1 MSTVEARKNKVDA
14 LFVGYEDQENLG
26 LRSIVAYLQVHG
38 SKSVII
44 PFTPENPAKVISAA
58 KDYSPKLVGF
68 SIIFQYTLDD
78 FAKLAAAMREA
89 GINVHFTVGGHFP
102 SMRPREVLEALPQ
115 VDSVVRFEG
124 ELTALE
130 LLRRLEQ
137 PKSWSSI
144 MGLAFRQNSKVVL
157 NPPRPLISDLDSL
170 PLPTRA
176 DYRFT
181 PQGTRIAS
189 ILASRGCHHNCS
201 FCSIRQFYG
210 TPPGPLRRTRPPES
224 VASEMRTLY
233 QRDGVQ
239 FFIFQDDDFA
249 TRSKKQRRWVESLLD
264 CLDREGLTGKIAW
277 RIACRVDDVDEE
289 LLTHCRHYGLI
300 AAYLGV
306 ESGNSKGLQTLNKH
320 VTVEDNLL
328 AIDTLKKIGLPF
340 EIGFMLFDPDSTVE
354 TVAENI
360 RFLREIAADGS
371 CSLPFNKMLPYAGTP
386 VETRLKKEGRL
397 KGTLT
402 NPDYDFLDQRLNFY
416 AMFVSQ
422 VFRFRN
428 FDMLGL
434 VERLR
439 AARAVQLLTQ
449 TFCDASDADEY
460 EEALLRITA
469 KGNVAALNTLEA
481 ALDFIADRD
490 LSGIV
495 NDWQMLGYLAELERQ
510 AEESIRR
517 ELDRTLGKHNPEM
530 LSAYREE
537 YSRRPPQMKPAMNRR
552 FSSQWSLFSQE

>member
-1 MSTVEARKNKVDA
+1 MATAQGKGNTVDA

-26 LRSIVAYLQVHG
+26 LRSIMAYLAAHG
-38 SKSVII
+38 LKSVII
-44 PFTPENPAKVISAA
+44 PFAPEDPAKVISAV

-68 SIIFQYTLDD
+68 SIIFQYTLDG

-89 GINVHFTVGGHFP
+89 DIDVHFTVGGHFP
-102 SMRPREVLEALPQ
+102 SMRPREVLDALPQ

-124 ELTALE
+124 ELTLLE
-130 LLRRLEQ
+130 LLRKLKG

-144 MGLAFRQNSKVVL
+144 MGLAFRLNSEVVL
-157 NPPRPLISDLDSL
+157 NPPRPLIADLDSL
-170 PLPTRA
+170 PLPTRI

-181 PQGTRIAS
+181 PQGIRIAS
-189 ILASRGCHHNCS
+189 VLASRGCHHNCS

-210 TPPGPLRRTRPPES
+210 TPPGPLRRNRSPES
-224 VASEMRTLY
+224 VASEIRNLHE
-233 QRDGVQ
+233 RDGVR

-249 TRSKKQRRWVESLLD
+249 TRSKKQRRWVESFLD
-264 CLDREGLTGKIAW
+264 CLNREGLGGKIAW

-289 LLTHCRHYGLI
+289 LLTGCRDYGLI

-306 ESGNSKGLQTLNKH
+306 ESGNNKGLQTLNKR
-320 VTVEDNLL
+320 VTVEDNLS
-328 AIDTLKKIGLPF
+328 AIDTLKRMRLPF

-354 TVAENI
+354 TVAQNI
-360 RFLREIAADGS
+360 SFLREIAADGS

-386 VETRLKKEGRL
+386 IETRLKKEGRL
-397 KGTLT
+397 KGTLS
-402 NPDYDFLDQRLNFY
+402 NPDYDFLDPRLNFY

-439 AARAVQLLTQ
+439 AARAVQLLMRR
-449 TFCDASDADEY
+449 FHDASGADEY
-460 EEALLRITA
+460 EEALLRVTA

-481 ALDFIADRD
+481 ALDFVAERD

-495 NDWQMLGYLAELERQ
+495 NDWHMLGYLAELQHQ
-510 AEESIRR
+510 AEESTRR
-517 ELDRTLGKHNPEM
+517 GLDRVLGKYNPEM
-530 LSAYREE
+530 LSVYREE
-537 YSRRPPQMKPAMNRR
+537 YSRRPPRTRPAIQRR
-552 FSSQWSLFSQE
+552 FSSEWPLFPEQ